1 MPTDDIIG
9 ALVHTQRQV
18 DGLSRQP
25 LHACGGT
32 WTHNATQSVTT
43 TGTVLT
49 FNTQIRNSGI
59 SVDAT
64 NKFFTV
70 NTGGMFVI
78 SLAWN
83 FGGAVG
89 HALYLQVNGVNTDI
103 FVGNNSTTTYHSGIF
118 MKYLQKNHV
127 LSFRLASGANTT
139 VTVVAEDDAA
149 ESPILQ
155 IAQVTPKFTGS

>member
-1 MPTDDIIG
+1 MS
-9 ALVHTQRQV
+9 TQRQV
-18 DGLSRQP
+18 DGLSRQT

-32 WTHNATQSVTT
+32 WTHNATQSILT

-49 FNTQIRNSGI
+49 FNTQLRNSGI
-59 SVDAT
+59 TVDAT
-64 NKFFTV
+64 SRFFTV

-78 SLAWN
+78 SLAFN
-83 FGGAVG
+83 LGAAVG
-89 HALYLQVNGVNTDI
+89 HALYLVVNGVDTDI

-118 MKYLQKNHV
+118 MKYLQKNHQ

-139 VTVVAEDDAA
+139 LPVVAEDAAA

-155 IAQVTPKFTGS
+155 IAQVSPKFTA

>member
-1 MPTDDIIG
+1 MQTSRIIG
-9 ALVHTQRQV
+9 ALVDTQKQV
-18 DGLSRQP
+18 DGLSRQG

-32 WTHNATQSVTT
+32 WTHSTAQSIIT

-49 FNTQIRNSGI
+49 FNTEIRNSGI

-64 NKFFTV
+64 NQLFTV

-78 SLAWN
+78 NLAFN
-83 FGGAVG
+83 FSAAVG
-89 HALYLQVNGVNTDI
+89 HALYLRVNGITTDI
-103 FVGNNSTTTYHSGIF
+103 FVGNNSTTTYHSSIL

-127 LSFRLASGANTT
+127 LSFFLASGANTT
-139 VTVVAEDDAA
+139 IPVVAEDGTA

-155 IAQVTPKFTGS
+155 IAQVSPKFTNS

>member
-32 WTHNATQSVTT
+32 WTHSATQSITT

-64 NKFFTV
+64 NRYFTV

-78 SLAWN
+78 NLVFN
-83 FGGAVG
+83 FTAAVG
-89 HALYLQVNGVNTDI
+89 HGLYLQVNGVDTDI
-103 FVGNNSTTTYHSGIF
+103 FVGNNSSTTYHSGII

-139 VTVVAEDDAA
+139 LPVVAEDAAA

-155 IAQVTPKFTGS
+155 ICQVSPKFSGG

>member
-9 ALVHTQRQV
+9 ALVSTQRQV

-32 WTHNATQSVTT
+32 WTHNATQSITT
-43 TGTVLT
+43 TGTVLA
-49 FNTQIRNSGI
+49 FNTQLRNSGI

-64 NKFFTV
+64 SKFFTV
-70 NTGGMFVI
+70 NTGGMFVM
-78 SLAWN
+78 SLAFN
-83 FGGAVG
+83 FSGAVG
-89 HALYLQVNGVNTDI
+89 HALYLQVNGVTTDI
-103 FVGNNSTTTYHSGIF
+103 FVGTNATATYHSSIF

-127 LSFRLASGANTT
+127 LSFLLFSGGNTT
-139 VTVVAEDDAA
+139 LPVVAEDGTA

-155 IAQVTPKFTGS
+155 IAQVSPKFTA

>member
-9 ALVHTQRQV
+9 ALVSTQRQV

-32 WTHNATQSVTT
+32 WTHSAIQAVTNA
-43 TGTVLT
+43 GTVLQFDT
-49 FNTQIRNSGI
+49 EIRNSGI
-59 SVDAT
+59 TVDAT
-64 NKFFTV
+64 NRLFTV

-83 FGGAVG
+83 FSAAVG
-89 HALYLQVNGVNTDI
+89 HALYLQVNGITTDI
-103 FVGNNSTTTYHSGIF
+103 FVGNNSTTTYHSGIL

-127 LSFRLASGANTT
+127 LSFNLASGANTNM
-139 VTVVAEDDAA
+139 TVVAEDSAA

-155 IAQVTPKFTGS
+155 ICQISPKITGA